1 MTRLIVIRPDEQAE
15 VARQVEAHLAAGGA
29 IIDLP
34 RWMLH
39 GAAGF
44 CPQRNYSSLQHHCA
58 PAIAAVSVEERVDIA
73 QVVSRLNGVR
83 SRLATTLGT
92 QASLAERRAIEHAE
106 RKTRSKLRGQ
116 TAERFNGFPD
126 MRAVNSVGGVAAM
139 LDGAWTAVNDSMK
152 ASVTDASR
160 EKAAILAASVSQAEA
175 EVQAEQ
181 YRRRGIEA
189 TAFLLSLL
197 AARAEGRISGEKRIP
212 PLGPAIR
219 RASQYI
225 EGASGSLD
233 QDPHKGPPRL
243 PPDVFAVVS
252 AAPEQRLAWTWI
264 HSFYGVPIQ
273 PFDPHV
279 EIDAN
284 IYSSAELEDIN
295 WFPGDHVGCLCE
307 TIPELGF
314 A

>member
-15 VARQVEAHLAAGGA
+15 VARQVEAHLAAGGSLV
-29 IIDLP
+29 DLP

-39 GAAGF
+39 GAAGL
-44 CPQRNYSSLQHHCA
+44 CPQRNYSSLQAWCA
-58 PAIAAVSVEERVDIA
+58 PATAAVAVQERVDVA
-73 QVVSRLNGVR
+73 QVVSRLNNVR
-83 SRLATTLGT
+83 SRLATTLAT

-106 RKTRSKLRGQ
+106 RKTRSKLQGQ
-116 TAERFNGFPD
+116 TAARFNGFPD
-126 MRAVNSVGGVAAM
+126 MRAVNSVGGVTAL
-139 LDGAWTAVNDSMK
+139 LDGAWTAVSDSMR
-152 ASVTDASR
+152 ASITDASN
-160 EKAAILAASVSQAEA
+160 EKTAILSIAVTQSEA
-175 EVQAEQ
+175 DVQAEQ

-219 RASQYI
+219 RASQFI

-233 QDPHKGPPRL
+233 QEPHKGPPRL
-243 PPDVFAVVS
+243 PPDVLSVVI
-252 AAPEQRLAWTWI
+252 AAPDQRLSWTWI
-264 HSFYGVPIQ
+264 HSFYGVPMQ

-279 EIDAN
+279 EIDAE
-284 IYSSAELEDIN
+284 IFSSAELEDLN

-307 TIPELGF
+307 TIPEMGF